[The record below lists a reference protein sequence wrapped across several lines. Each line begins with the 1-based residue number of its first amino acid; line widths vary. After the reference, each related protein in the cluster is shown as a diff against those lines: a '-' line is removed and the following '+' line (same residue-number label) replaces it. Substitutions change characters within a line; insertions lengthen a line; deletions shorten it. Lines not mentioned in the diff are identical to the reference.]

1 MARQVKSLPPSK
13 RQYVRTF
20 PALLLAKQIPN
31 AKPAPFPGFIDP
43 CLATLHQR
51 SPSGAGW
58 VHEIK
63 YDGKHPGYGM
73 SFHAV
78 LCDHVADA
86 LQSIAGA
93 QS

>member
-20 PALLLAKQIPN
+20 PALLLARQIPN

-51 SPSGAGW
+51 SPSGSGW

-63 YDGKHPGYGM
+63 YDGYRVQMHVRQG
-73 SFHAV
+73 AV
-78 LCDHVADA
+78 QLFTRRGHDWRFP
-86 LQSIAGA
+86 
-93 QS
+93 